1 MLFILYFIFLWTR
14 QLFWYWNLTPKP
26 FLLLIFF
33 SFFFFY
39 HLNTVCDCNFVETV
53 SSSWRP
59 GKKSEALTFGTLFIV
74 DSFKLPHRTSPM
86 SISTEFSLTLHLDCM
101 LDKRK
106 AFAWWSERH
115 LVMPGSFRLL
125 RLSSAHLTRQ
135 LQINLLTVVI
145 LFQPFHWNLQGLG
158 VSHSSV
164 RTGYDQGCLH
174 SLGPPDHQ
182 GASWLKKKWIC
193 RKSTSYRYLAV
204 ARSFDLLRN
213 RNCNLCNQIR
223 QLMSGYHKE
232 AAIMNHS
239 YWSGAERHNKKK
251 DEKWFQITN

>member
-1 MLFILYFIFLWTR
+1 MNQTTVLVLESHPKAFFIIDFFFL
-14 QLFWYWNLTPKP
+14 
-26 FLLLIFF
+26 
-33 SFFFFY
+33 FFY

-115 LVMPGSFRLL
+115 LVMPGSFHLL

-145 LFQPFHWNLQGLG
+145 LFEPFHWNLHGFG

-164 RTGYDQGCLH
+164 RTGYNQGCLH

-182 GASWLKKKWIC
+182 GASWFKKKNRSAEKAHLIVIWQSQGA
-193 RKSTSYRYLAV
+193 ST
-204 ARSFDLLRN
+204 
-213 RNCNLCNQIR
+213 CWGI
-223 QLMSGYHKE
+223 E
-232 AAIMNHS
+232 TAIYVTKLGN
-239 YWSGAERHNKKK
+239 
-251 DEKWFQITN
+251 